1 MDLNKYKKKE
11 KEFIRAL
18 KRLNKI
24 EEELEDLPLIP
35 LQEPFQQ
42 GWEVFIR
49 LREDIARRADGE
61 FLQSLIDI
69 GYKKSYRTKSLKD
82 IKAIRRGEKFVKYI
96 DWRGRHA
103 TRSLIPDK
111 LVFSEAKYNE
121 FSERQKKYF
130 YLDFDYKN
138 PSRKDYKIDLKEYQL
153 QLKAKPYIVT
163 HYREKGGELEREA
176 EYLRSFLEEYWRT
189 CENAYFDYRNK
200 SSAQRARL
208 RAAKQKFLKGEV
220 EEIVT

>member
-1 MDLNKYKKKE
+1 MDLNKYEKKE
-11 KEFIRAL
+11 KEFIKAL

-24 EEELEDLPLIP
+24 EEELKDLPLIP
-35 LQEPFQQ
+35 LQEPYQQ
-42 GWEVFIR
+42 GWEVSIR

-61 FLQSLIDI
+61 VLQSLIEI
-69 GYKKSYRTKSLKD
+69 GYNKSYRTKSLKD
-82 IKAIRRGEKFVKYI
+82 IKAIRRGEKFVKFT
-96 DWRGRHA
+96 DWRGRPA
-103 TRSLIPDK
+103 TRSLFPNK
-111 LVFSEAKYNE
+111 RVFSEAKYNE

-138 PSRKDYKIDLKEYQL
+138 PTRKDYKIDLKEYQL
-153 QLKAKPYIVT
+153 ELKAKPYIVT

-176 EYLRSFLEEYWRT
+176 EHLKSFLEEYWRT
-189 CENAYFDYRNK
+189 LGDNYRDYGDR
-200 SSAQRARL
+200 SSVQRAKL